1 MKEPVDKKILERIKK
16 LLAMAADVSSPNE
29 AAIAADRAQKLMQ
42 QYNIENAASILV
54 DLEDDTCVEQFDT
67 TDFKVSSRRPP
78 TSVPSWASRLAVN
91 VSRLYDCEAR
101 ITRATGGPGQV
112 QISFYGYHT
121 DLMACQW
128 TYQFLIATI
137 RRFNKA
143 ARANITSR
151 EGLNS
156 YREGLVEGI
165 VGNIKEMIKAKEA
178 VVSTNTGLMVVKKNV
193 IAKKY
198 GEFNYGKRRIQTGG
212 SAFSEG
218 VEHGRSVRIQAPLTN
233 SSDVK
238 RLK

>member
-54 DLEDDTCVEQFDT
+54 DLEDDTCVERFDT
-67 TDFKVSSRRPP
+67 TDFKVSSRRPS

-91 VSRLYDCEAR
+91 VSRLYDCEVR
-101 ITRATGGPGQV
+101 ITPATGGPGHV

-121 DLMACQW
+121 DLVACQW

-143 ARANITSR
+143 ARVNLTNRAV
-151 EGLNS
+151 LNS
-156 YREGLVEGI
+156 YREGLVHGI
-165 VGNIKEMIKAKEA
+165 VANIKEMIETKEA
-178 VVSTNTGLMVVKKNV
+178 VASTNTGLMVVKKNV

-198 GEFNYGKRRIQTGG
+198 GEFNYRKRRIQVGA
-212 SAFSEG
+212 SSFDKG
-218 VEHGRSVRIQAPLTN
+218 VEHGRSVRIQTPITN
-233 SSDVK
+233 KSDVK